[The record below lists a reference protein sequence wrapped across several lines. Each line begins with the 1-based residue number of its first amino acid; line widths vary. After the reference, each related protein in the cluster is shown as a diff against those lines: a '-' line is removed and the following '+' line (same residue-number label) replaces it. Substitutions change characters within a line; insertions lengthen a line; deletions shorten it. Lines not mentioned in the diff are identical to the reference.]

1 MWRES
6 AAKRSYDELNS
17 AYNGGKKEGTLGAHQ
32 ENANQVIS
40 YKVDWAEQWPRK
52 GKLIEQG
59 NRITIKGDDEWQIW
73 RYNDKKRE
81 REEKAA
87 ASTSGMKDNKTV
99 KENENDVNWQDT
111 PILPTNHN
119 LRTNTQRSR

>member
-1 MWRES
+1 MWRER
-6 AAKRSYDELNS
+6 AVQRPYNEINS
-17 AYNGGKKEGTLGAHQ
+17 AYNGGKQEGTLGAQQ
-32 ENANQVIS
+32 ENTIQVFS
-40 YKVDWAEQWPRK
+40 YKVDWAEQWPQK
-52 GKLIEQG
+52 GKVIDQG
-59 NRITIKGDDEWQIW
+59 NRIAIKGANEWQIW

-81 REEKAA
+81 REEKEAS
-87 ASTSGMKDNKTV
+87 STSGMKENKTA